1 MIKTVEKAEKI
12 ASINRTQHDIDT
24 ILFFDE
30 ANTSDAIGLIKEVM
44 CDRRINGRPIE
55 EDVKFIAACNPYRR
69 SIKFILQ

>member
-44 CDRRINGRPIE
+44 
-55 EDVKFIAACNPYRR
+55 
-69 SIKFILQ
+69 L